1 MLGTISRIGIALV
14 LSAPLAVAGTGVPVA
29 SGQIPDQDISRITGT
44 VRDTQGNPVAGAMVT
59 VRCDCLG
66 ASEVAVFTDPAGA
79 YQTPELSPSI
89 SADGVTIISRKAGYE
104 SSEQTPSAPSAGAA
118 GAAQVDFTLTPVDNV
133 ADQVPGSAWI
143 SLMPDTNARRRMV
156 YKCSDCHETPG
167 TRVKAFASTLEGL
180 PVDQREEA
188 WREAI
193 EFMRA
198 AMFTMATPS
207 FAPTDE
213 EVHRLRWDIDP
224 AAESFQA
231 YIQPENSRHN
241 QDDEDIIAPF
251 LAEHMPTDFS
261 TYSVS
266 DYRETYNEGGTLGAN
281 ENTYFKVYELP
292 RVSLVREVST
302 VNGLSDVWG
311 VDTLKNRLLK
321 LDPDNGDQEWYETPS
336 RPSGPHSIWPDKE
349 GNLWVT
355 LEESGE
361 VAIFDPR
368 TNSWGEQYVLG
379 AGGTGIV
386 HDICQDDVHD
396 VAFDAEG
403 RVWMTFTGMNM
414 LGSLDPT
421 TGEVELYT
429 MPLSEVSPMQTLLY
443 GCVMTSDRNV
453 WFSQIGGVVGEFNT
467 QTLKVETIL
476 PFAEGAGPRRLAVGE
491 NDILYIPLFGEG
503 QLVVH
508 DTIAGEELGRYDLPD
523 TVAAPYSATW
533 DPQREVVWVSSNS
546 SDRIFRFDTNT
557 TEFTQF
563 PLPRG
568 PALLRMILLDYQT
581 GDLWLPY
588 STFPLGDGPSVLVMM
603 HPGD

>member
-1 MLGTISRIGIALV
+1 MLGTISRTGIALV
-14 LSAPLAVAGTGVPVA
+14 LAAPLVTAGAGVPA
-29 SGQIPDQDISRITGT
+29 AAQALDQDVARLTGT
-44 VRDTQGNPVAGAMVT
+44 VLDTQGEPVAGAMVT

-66 ASEVAVFTDPAGA
+66 ASEISVFTDAAGR
-79 YQTPELSPSI
+79 YRTPELGPGI
-89 SADGVTIISRKAGYE
+89 GAAGITITSRKVGYE
-104 SSEQTPSAPSAGAA
+104 SGEQSPSAPSAGAD
-118 GAAQVDFTLTPVDNV
+118 GAAEVDFTLTPLDNV

-167 TRVKAFASTLEGL
+167 DRVKAFASRLEGL
-180 PVDQREEA
+180 PVDQREDA
-188 WREAI
+188 WRGAI

-198 AMFTMATPS
+198 ALFTMATGS

-224 AAESFQA
+224 AAEEFQV
-231 YIQPENSRHN
+231 YLLPENSRHN

-261 TYSVS
+261 TYSVA
-266 DYRETYNEGGTLGAN
+266 DYREAYNEGGTLGAN
-281 ENTYFKVYELP
+281 GNTYFKLYEMP
-292 RVSLVREVST
+292 SVSLVREVST
-302 VNGLSDVWG
+302 VDGSRNVWG

-321 LDPDNGDQEWYETPS
+321 LDPDTGDQEWYDTPT
-336 RPSGPHSIWPDKE
+336 RPAGPHSIWPDTD

-361 VAIFDPR
+361 LAIFDPR
-368 TNSWGEQYVLG
+368 TETWGERYLLG
-379 AGGTGIV
+379 AGGSGIV
-386 HDICQDDVHD
+386 HDICQDDLHN

-403 RVWMTFTGMNM
+403 RIWMTFTGLNQ
-414 LGSLDPT
+414 LGSLDPE

-429 MPLSEVSPMQTLLY
+429 MPLAEVAAMQTLLY
-443 GCVMTSDRNV
+443 GCVMTSDGNV

-467 QTLKVETIL
+467 ETLSVETIL
-476 PFAEGAGPRRLAVGE
+476 PFAEGAGPRRLAAGE
-491 NDILYIPLFGEG
+491 NDVLYIPLFGEG
-503 QLVVH
+503 QLVVY
-508 DTIAGEELGRYDLPD
+508 DTIAGEELGRHDLPD

-533 DPQREVVWVSSNS
+533 DPEREAVWVSSNS
-546 SDRIFRFDTNT
+546 SDRIFRFDVATS
-557 TEFTQF
+557 EFTQY

-588 STFPLGDGPSVLVMM
+588 STFPVDDNPSVLVMM

>member
-1 MLGTISRIGIALV
+1 MLGTISRLVISLV
-14 LSAPLAVAGTGVPVA
+14 LAAPWAIAAGVQEAAAQT
-29 SGQIPDQDISRITGT
+29 PDQDISRITGT
-44 VRDTQGNPVAGAMVT
+44 VRDTRGDPVGGAMIT

-66 ASEVAVFTDPAGA
+66 ASEVAVFTDQAGS
-79 YQTPELSPSI
+79 YRTPDLGPGI
-89 SADGVTIISRKAGYE
+89 SSGDITITSRKVGYE
-104 SSEQTPSAPSAGAA
+104 SSEQSPSAPAAGAA
-118 GAAQVDFTLTPVDNV
+118 GAAQVDFTLTPLDNV

-143 SLMPDTNARRRMV
+143 SLMPDTNARRRLV
-156 YKCSDCHETPG
+156 YKCSDCHEMPG
-167 TRVKAFASTLEGL
+167 TRVRAFASRLEGL

-188 WREAI
+188 WRGAI

-198 AMFTMATPS
+198 ALFTMATGS

-224 AAESFQA
+224 AADDFQI

-266 DYRETYNEGGTLGAN
+266 DYRETFNEGGALGAN
-281 ENTYFKVYELP
+281 ENTYFKVYDMP

-302 VNGLSDVWG
+302 VDGSRHVWG
-311 VDTLKNRLLK
+311 VDSLKNRLLK
-321 LDPDNGDQEWYETPS
+321 LDPDTGEQEWYETPS
-336 RPSGPHSIWPDKE
+336 RPSGPHSIWPDPE
-349 GNLWVT
+349 GNLWIT

-361 VAIFDPR
+361 LAIFDPR
-368 TNSWGEQYVLG
+368 TETWGDRYLLG
-379 AGGTGIV
+379 AGGSGIV
-386 HDICQDDVHD
+386 HDICQDDVHK
-396 VAFDAEG
+396 VSFDAEG
-403 RVWMTFTGMNM
+403 KIWMTFTGLNQ
-414 LGSLDPT
+414 LGSLDLE

-429 MPLSEVSPMQTLLY
+429 MPLSEVATMQTLLY
-443 GCVMTSDRNV
+443 GCVMTSDGNV

-467 QTLKVETIL
+467 ETLRVETIL

-503 QLVVH
+503 QLVVY
-508 DTIAGEELGRYDLPD
+508 DTIAGEELGRHDLPD
-523 TVAAPYSATW
+523 TVAAPNSATW
-533 DPQREVVWVSSNS
+533 DPEREAVWISSNL
-546 SDRIFRFDTNT
+546 SDRIFRFDTETN
-557 TEFTQF
+557 EFTQY
-563 PLPRG
+563 PMPRG
-568 PALLRMILLDYQT
+568 PALLRSVLLDYQT

-588 STFPLGDGPSVLVMM
+588 STFPVDDNPSVLVMM